1 MFSCVFCEEATVYTS
16 YLCDECRAL
25 KHIKLTYKDRFND
38 VIQSVL
44 VRTPEKQEYKIKDQ
58 IKKDIEEKQMV
69 LRSTEKKK

>member
-25 KHIKLTYKDRFND
+25 KHIKLTYKDRFNA
-38 VIQSVL
+38 VIESVL
-44 VRTPEKQEYKIKDQ
+44 VRTLEKQEYKIKDQ